1 VAEGATL
8 PEVRELEAEYEILAE
23 LGRGG
28 MSVVYLAR
36 DRELGRDVAIKV
48 IHAAMG
54 VDDAVVA
61 RQLSEAR
68 TVAQLQHPN
77 VVAIHA
83 VKRLSTRGLALVM
96 QYVPGRSL
104 GRAIHEDGRFS
115 PERTEAVLTDIA
127 AALAYAHARGVV
139 HRDVKPE
146 NIFLNDETGRALLS
160 DFGIALS
167 AEAGRQEPNA
177 DLLVGTP
184 AYMSPEQI
192 DGVVIDGRSDLFSL
206 GIIGH
211 EMLMGI
217 RPWVDDPVSDV
228 MYRQKFEALPSIAA
242 GRADVPERL
251 RTVLERA
258 VQKERD
264 ARWESAGAFL
274 GALTDDEWVAG
285 STSPAGGQTTNRLA
299 AHLAGSPRATQT
311 PAASPAPLE
320 TVQFRRPAVA
330 TPPVETVQFRRPAVA
345 TPPEGTRPPHRGMF
359 TDQRRTTKPT
369 PVRRGRQIAVWLGL
383 PVAVLAAAAAAMQFD
398 PGLKA
403 RAQHLVDRAPATP
416 PPPVR
421 SDSVDEALMEAVR
434 DSATRAESTR
444 VVRAADSVAAA
455 AAAAAD
461 SSSKAHV
468 AAVHDSL
475 VRVRAQAESTRIA
488 NAKAVTPPAPAP
500 APVAV
505 VRPPAPAPAPAVEA
519 PQPIHAALPSP
530 VSAGGAH
537 TCAISASDVLC
548 WGANDRGQLGDGS
561 TAGRTGM
568 ARAAAG
574 AVQFAAVSVSADHSC
589 ALSRSAAVYC
599 WGANDDGQLG
609 TGDNQDHASPV
620 RVVGERSYKAVAA
633 GGGYSCALTL
643 TGETYCWGRNSYGQL
658 GTGSTASASVP
669 AKVATGVRFVA
680 LAASTSHTCALDAV
694 GTAYCWGQ
702 NGYGQLGDGSTI
714 LRTVPVQVSG
724 VGGASLYFRSIATGN
739 FHTCAVSAEGQPYCW
754 GRNSYGQLGTG
765 GMEGH
770 ETPVAVTTNEH
781 MITITAGAVHSCGL
795 SASGNAYCW
804 GRNSY
809 GQLGEGTIADHM
821 TPVKVSTVTGLTAI
835 HASGSHTCAV
845 TVGGATVCWG
855 DNSDGQLGDGSTTH
869 RSTPVIVGGAR

>member
-48 IHAAMG
+48 IHAAIG
-54 VDDAVVA
+54 VDDVVVA
-61 RQLSEAR
+61 RQLAEAR

-115 PERTEAVLTDIA
+115 PERAEAVLSDIA

-167 AEAGRQEPNA
+167 AEAGRQQPNT

-211 EMLMGI
+211 EMLTGV

-228 MYRQKFEALPSIAA
+228 MYRQKFEPLPSLAA
-242 GRADVPERL
+242 ARPDVPDRL
-251 RTVLERA
+251 RAVLERT
-258 VQKERD
+258 VQKERT
-264 ARWESAGAFL
+264 ARWDSAAAFL

-285 STSPAGGQTTNRLA
+285 PSSPSGGGATNRVA
-299 AHLAGSPRATQT
+299 AHLAGSSSRPPQT

-320 TVQFRRPAVA
+320 TVQFRRPAAA
-330 TPPVETVQFRRPAVA
+330 TPPD
-345 TPPEGTRPPHRGMF
+345 GSRPPHRGMF
-359 TDQRRTTKPT
+359 VDDRRIARTTLEPGG
-369 PVRRGRQIAVWLGL
+369 RRIGL
-383 PVAVLAAAAAAMQFD
+383 WVGLLVALLVAVVAMMQFD
-398 PGLKA
+398 PALLA
-403 RAQHLVDRAPATP
+403 RARQLVARPAPAPSPTL
-416 PPPVR
+416 R
-421 SDSVDEALMEAVR
+421 SDSVEQAVLAAVR
-434 DSATRAESTR
+434 DSAARAESTR
-444 VVRAADSVAAA
+444 VVRAADSAAA
-455 AAAAAD
+455 AVATAD
-461 SSSKAHV
+461 SSAKARLI
-468 AAVHDSL
+468 AVHDSL
-475 VRVRAQAESTRIA
+475 VRVMQRTAESTRVA
-488 NAKAVTPPAPAP
+488 NAKPVAPPTPTPAVVTPPPPAPTPAP
-500 APVAV
+500 APVA
-505 VRPPAPAPAPAVEA
+505 EA
-519 PQPIHAALPSP
+519 PQPIHVAPPSP

-537 TCAISASDVLC
+537 TCVVAASDVLC

-561 TAGRTGM
+561 TVGRTGM
-568 ARAAAG
+568 GRAATT
-574 AVQFAAVSVSADHSC
+574 VQFASVSASADHSC
-589 ALSRSAAVYC
+589 ALSRSSAVYC
-599 WGANDDGQLG
+599 WGANEDGQLG
-609 TGDNQDHASPV
+609 TADNQDRAAPT
-620 RVVGERSYKAVAA
+620 RVVGDRSYKAVAT
-633 GGGYSCALTL
+633 GSGYSCALSVA
-643 TGETYCWGRNSYGQL
+643 GEAFCWGRNSYGQL
-658 GTGSTASASVP
+658 GTGSTASASAPVQ
-669 AKVATGVRFVA
+669 VATRARFVT
-680 LAASTSHTCALDAV
+680 LVASTSHTCALDAV

-714 LRTVPVQVSG
+714 LRTVPVPVSG
-724 VGGASLYFRSIATGN
+724 GLFFRSIAAGGS
-739 FHTCAVSAEGQPYCW
+739 HTCAVTVGGEPYCW
-754 GRNSYGQLGTG
+754 GRNTYGQLGTG
-765 GMEGH
+765 GAEPH
-770 ETPVAVTTNEH
+770 EIPIAVTTNEH
-781 MITITAGAVHSCGL
+781 MIMITAGTVHSCGL
-795 SASGNAYCW
+795 GASGSAYCW

-809 GQLGEGTIADHM
+809 GQLGDGTVADHM
-821 TPVKVSTVTGLTAI
+821 TPIKVSAVTGLTAI
-835 HASGSHTCAV
+835 NASGSHTCAV
-845 TVGGATVCWG
+845 AVSGATVCWG

-869 RSTPVIVGGAR
+869 RSTPVTVSGAR